1 MISPTP
7 FRTASLV
14 ILAAAGFSAAA
25 ATIPADPD
33 VDGVTAVSGKVST
46 DYVRSKRSD
55 GSFQPE
61 YYAFGKGGE
70 WAGQIADVTLDKQN
84 FEKVARVIAEPL
96 AERNYLPA
104 SDPRTTKLLI
114 MVYWGMT
121 YVSPSFGSSVADS
134 NLSAVTASL
143 NSALSPANAL
153 GTSAAV
159 RNGVGLHLGQ
169 GIGTSSTVGVSDADL
184 NDQSNAL
191 HVLSM
196 MNDIRDNADFGNAMM
211 LGYDSAGLIA
221 SERGRYVRGT
231 AFDVDRKDIE
241 MEIEENRYFVVL
253 MAYDFQ
259 LMWKE
264 KKHKLLWETRFSIS
278 ERRNQFDKALPV
290 MARYASRYFGEPSNG
305 LLRKRVLD
313 GRVDIGDV
321 KDLGEVAEPEK

>member
-1 MISPTP
+1 MKTPTP
-7 FRTASLV
+7 LVLASHL
-14 ILAAAGFSAAA
+14 ILAAAVAVGSAALCRA
-25 ATIPADPD
+25 EDD
-33 VDGVTAVSGKVST
+33 VDGVTAVSAKVCA
-46 DYVRSKRSD
+46 DYVRVRTPD
-55 GSFQPE
+55 GGYKPE

-70 WAGQIADVTLDKQN
+70 WAGQIADRTIDQQN
-84 FEKVARVIAEPL
+84 FERVARVIAGPL
-96 AERNYLPA
+96 ADQSYLPA
-104 SDPRTTKLLI
+104 RNPADTKLLI

-121 YVSPSFGSSVADS
+121 SVSPSFGSSVADS
-134 NLSAVTASL
+134 NLSGVMESI
-143 NSALSPANAL
+143 NEGLSPANAL

-159 RNGVGLHLGQ
+159 RNGIGIQGGK
-169 GIGTSSTVGVSDADL
+169 GIGTSSTIGVRDDVL

-196 MNDIRDNADFGNAMM
+196 MNDIRDNADFRNAMM

-231 AFDVDRKDIE
+231 AFDVERKDIE
-241 MEIEENRYFVVL
+241 LEIEENRYFVVL

-305 LLRKRVLD
+305 LLRKRVLE
-313 GRVDIGDV
+313 GKVDIGEV
-321 KDLGEVAEPEK
+321 RNLGEVSEPAK